1 SLSSLCVSLCN
12 SLAPSPFF
20 HLRHLTT
27 YICFC
32 LSLSSLLSFCFS
44 LRFSLIDLFRAYT
57 AYICSLPLL
66 RLLLDLSAVPLQ
78 SLPLHSLHF
87 VSHFSLF
94 LSLSQHPPKSQN
106 VLQLN
111 LSLL

>member
-57 AYICSLPLL
+57 AYIRIFVLFLFFAYFWTFPLCPYSLCPCTLFIL
-66 RLLLDLSAVPLQ
+66 FLS
-78 SLPLHSLHF
+78 
-87 VSHFSLF
+87 FSLF
-94 LSLSQHPPKSQN
+94 PSTPPRAKMCCN
-106 VLQLN
+106 
-111 LSLL
+111 